1 MPCQKKEE
9 EEEEVEVYSAKHKTT
24 MGFYL
29 HFSLALDP

>member
-9 EEEEVEVYSAKHKTT
+9 EEGEVYSAKHKTT